1 MAPPRAASDAFVAV
15 ADPTRRAIL
24 DLLRRGEAP
33 FADIAE
39 RFPVSA
45 PAISRHLR
53 VLRDARLV
61 HERRDG
67 TDKRQRVYRLDP
79 TPLRE
84 VVEWARVYQAYWEGN
99 VARLKAHVEQQ
110 RAAGTPRPVRRRK
123 GAPPS

>member
-67 TDKRQRVYRLDP
+67 ADKRLRLYRLDP
-79 TPLRE
+79 APLRE
-84 VVEWARVYQAYWEGN
+84 VVEWTRVYQAFWEGN
-99 VARLKAHVEQQ
+99 VARLKAHVEQK
-110 RAAGTPRPVRRRK
+110 RAQGTPRPVRGRK
-123 GAPPS
+123 GAPLS